1 MGGGGDRGIGGGES
15 RVRELWKDSVNLD
28 YMKMTIVSNLHFDL
42 DFYLF

>member
-1 MGGGGDRGIGGGES
+1 MIGGLGRWGGGGGS
-15 RVRELWKDSVNLD
+15 RIRELWKDSVNLD